1 MKAISYFLVAA
12 AMLTGA
18 ACSSTNSPGS
28 SETATS
34 SSTGTRTGTDMNPTP
49 APDATSGTTPSGA
62 SASSGG
68 SADVAAFTSTFATMQ
83 DPVFLMNAASSNM
96 LEIRLGQMAAQ
107 KATKPDVRKFAQMM
121 VSQHNNSSQELR
133 AIASPLGVKIPQ
145 TMMPVHQALADEL
158 MDKRGKDFDD
168 TYLSIMEKAHKLDI
182 AMFEVKSQA
191 AETPSV
197 KAFATKTLSMLRS
210 HESMVSGLGK

>member
-12 AMLTGA
+12 VMITGA
-18 ACSSTNSPGS
+18 ACSSTNSAGS

-34 SSTGTRTGTDMNPTP
+34 SSTGTRMGTDMNPTP
-49 APDATSGTTPSGA
+49 APDANSGMTSSGA
-62 SASSGG
+62 VASTGG

-121 VSQHNNSSQELR
+121 VSQHNNSSQELK
-133 AIASPLGVKIPQ
+133 AIASPLGIKMPQ
-145 TMMPVHQALADEL
+145 TMMPVHQALADQL
-158 MDKRGKDFDD
+158 TDKRGKDFDNA
-168 TYLSIMEKAHKLDI
+168 YLDIMEKAHKMDI

-197 KAFATKTLSMLRS
+197 QAFATKTLPILRS